1 LDERRSRARP
11 TWTLNVAIAGWILI
25 VLLLTV
31 PGNPWEEP
39 SEERVVH
46 AIPFE
51 ELFEELRDDD
61 PAPMVVVAE
70 MIGNLLLLF
79 PLGILVP
86 LRWPA
91 MASAGRLLLGAG
103 LLAMTVEAVQ
113 FELEFGRR
121 ASATDVVLN
130 AVGGGLGF
138 VTLLLL
144 QRLRRWRLGRSSLPS
159 SRENR

>member
-1 LDERRSRARP
+1 M
-11 TWTLNVAIAGWILI
+11 
-25 VLLLTV
+25 
-31 PGNPWEEP
+31 
-39 SEERVVH
+39 H

-61 PAPMVVVAE
+61 PAPLVVVAE

-103 LLAMTVEAVQ
+103 LLALAVEALQ
-113 FELEFGRR
+113 FGLEFGRR

-130 AVGGGLGF
+130 TVGAGLGF
-138 VTLLLL
+138 ATLLLL
-144 QRLRRWRLGRSSLPS
+144 RRVRRGQVGPS
-159 SRENR
+159 SPPQSQQNA